1 MKLSDNQLNEL
12 LDKLIAS
19 TKSPHGI
26 YSATES
32 YKKIEK
38 RLFSKRAHTLSVS
51 ILAYAAAIALICV
64 LSWSVYQ
71 YTKPVEILT
80 TSTLAETKSIQLPD
94 GSKVVLNH
102 FSSLTYPKEFSNKD
116 RIVSLNGEA
125 YFEVSKDKKH
135 PFIVSAD
142 AIDVKVLGTHFNVE
156 AYKSNNEI
164 KTTLFEGSVS
174 IKSKDNS
181 SSIILNPNESAIYNK
196 LKKKIIH
203 ETGQKVS
210 NEIAWQKGLFIFNN
224 LPLKEITR
232 KLSNSFGVTIQIP
245 DQSLQNY
252 RLTARFNNEESL
264 EQILKLLQTAG
275 EFNYSQDDKL
285 IRITTK
291 LK

>member
-181 SSIILNPNESAIYNK
+181 SSIILSPNESAIYNK

-203 ETGQKVS
+203 ETSQKVS
-210 NEIAWQKGLFIFNN
+210 DEIAWQKGLFIFNN

-252 RLTARFNNEESL
+252 RLTARFNNGENL